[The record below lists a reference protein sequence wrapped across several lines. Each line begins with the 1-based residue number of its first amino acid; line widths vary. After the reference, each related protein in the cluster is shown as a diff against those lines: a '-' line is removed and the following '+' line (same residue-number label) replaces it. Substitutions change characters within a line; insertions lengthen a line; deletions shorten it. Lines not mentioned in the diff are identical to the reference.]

1 MKTPNRKKLFR
12 VDAEGKKKLTP
23 EGGKLVTA
31 CVALAAIAVV
41 LLFAGVG
48 FFGGRLQSDSQ
59 LTLKEMQKSMTE
71 QMQAEMETAS
81 DYLEKLDDSIAENQ
95 KKLETVNEQLT
106 KRQESLTQVETTQKK
121 LSENATDV
129 SGKVSELEKNT
140 SSQIS
145 GLQENMEFVHQEI
158 QTILEQIRNLVQ
170 AGEEQK
176 QQNASDQAQSIT
188 EITKVSETVQEIN
201 SSIADVENHL
211 GESYEKLKNLLAE
224 FKEQESEG
232 KDDMVKQLSSVEKNL
247 KVLLDAD
254 MNRISDTFTELAGN
268 FQSHVTELERLMSG
282 QFASLDENLSG
293 NFRNL
298 GQNLDSLDSDMDQ
311 LGNGLDNLNS
321 SMGNLG
327 SEISSQVGGLNTG
340 IGDLNET
347 LNGSFDQ
354 LSQSLAKQFGDLTLI
369 SGQNSDALKEYL
381 NQLRD
386 SLAQEL
392 NQVFT
397 SVSNG
402 KKGLASALLTKGVA
416 TEEDATFARIRDA
429 ILNIDQKLVI
439 GVQELPGTIQ
449 YEYHY
454 HTDAAGGNPH
464 TEESLQ
470 QGGCYTIAHYHV
482 HSKEAGC
489 YEVKEYHQHTD
500 DCPGHAVWVDWD
512 GEGYWGYIYECND
525 KPLNASKEELVCE
538 KSTDTVDSY
547 LPSCGLADGQI
558 VGATIRY
565 DRDAASAQAQAVME
579 REESARAAA
588 KKQQAALLK
597 EEETGK
603 LPSAPQAVIEAME
616 NRQETQAA
624 EAEPVSEPETP
635 EETQEEKELVSEPET
650 QEETEPASEPE
661 MSEETE
667 LVSEPEMR
675 EETEPVS
682 EPEMPEETQEETQP
696 LSEPETPEATEVPS
710 ATEAPGEEP
719 S

>member
-232 KDDMVKQLSSVEKNL
+232 KDDMIKQLSSVEKNL

-311 LGNGLDNLNS
+311 LGTGLDNLNS

-369 SGQNSDALKEYL
+369 SGQNSDAL
-381 NQLRD
+381 
-386 SLAQEL
+386 
-392 NQVFT
+392 
-397 SVSNG
+397 
-402 KKGLASALLTKGVA
+402 
-416 TEEDATFARIRDA
+416 
-429 ILNIDQKLVI
+429 
-439 GVQELPGTIQ
+439 
-449 YEYHY
+449 
-454 HTDAAGGNPH
+454 
-464 TEESLQ
+464 
-470 QGGCYTIAHYHV
+470 
-482 HSKEAGC
+482 
-489 YEVKEYHQHTD
+489 
-500 DCPGHAVWVDWD
+500 
-512 GEGYWGYIYECND
+512 
-525 KPLNASKEELVCE
+525 
-538 KSTDTVDSY
+538 
-547 LPSCGLADGQI
+547 
-558 VGATIRY
+558 
-565 DRDAASAQAQAVME
+565 
-579 REESARAAA
+579 
-588 KKQQAALLK
+588 
-597 EEETGK
+597 
-603 LPSAPQAVIEAME
+603 
-616 NRQETQAA
+616 
-624 EAEPVSEPETP
+624 
-635 EETQEEKELVSEPET
+635 
-650 QEETEPASEPE
+650 TEPGFYICE
-661 MSEETE
+661 
-667 LVSEPEMR
+667 
-675 EETEPVS
+675 
-682 EPEMPEETQEETQP
+682 
-696 LSEPETPEATEVPS
+696 
-710 ATEAPGEEP
+710 
-719 S
+719 